1 MLRDRAL
8 VTLSQQHHN
17 GLALCVLTDRGLAGD
32 ASAEGLARL
41 AGAVVDSYD
50 HELAN
55 HFAIEEEVLF
65 PAIEREL
72 GPCALVHELIAEH
85 RHLEKLAGQL
95 RTAADLATLQQFS
108 ALLRTHIRRE
118 ENELF
123 EDIQGRLPRE
133 TLDALRATIDDR
145 AGGMPI

>member
-41 AGAVVDSYD
+41 ASAVVDSYD

-72 GPCALVHELIAEH
+72 GPCSLVHELIAEH
-85 RHLEKLAGQL
+85 RQLEKLVGQL
-95 RTAADLATLQQFS
+95 RTAADLGTLQQFS
-108 ALLRTHIRRE
+108 VLLRTHIRRE

-123 EDIQGRLPRE
+123 EDIQGRLPRQ
-133 TLDALRATIDDR
+133 TLDALGATVDAR
-145 AGGMPI
+145 AGRMPI